1 LEIACTAT
9 HKQEES
15 KWVAL
20 STKSRKK
27 NVASNKVK
35 TNRLQKPEFG
45 ASLTEPVGPLASI
58 GRDMV
63 KKGVSPY
70 LIGADLREFAV
81 DLPAWQTMMER
92 RDNEQ
97 EDK

>member
-1 LEIACTAT
+1 
-9 HKQEES
+9 
-15 KWVAL
+15 
-20 STKSRKK
+20 
-27 NVASNKVK
+27 
-35 TNRLQKPEFG
+35 
-45 ASLTEPVGPLASI
+45 
-58 GRDMV
+58 MV